1 MDLNG
6 TCCRESV
13 LGNDGAAVVG
23 GINMMLMA
31 YSTYM
36 FKKAGMLSADGRCK
50 ALDQAADGYVRSEV
64 SWLLHPL
71 LPSMIPKFGCSREHS
86 PSLHSLKVLII

>member
-50 ALDQAADGYVRSEV
+50 AMDQAADGYVRSEV
-64 SWLLHPL
+64 GWLLL
-71 LPSMIPKFGCSREHS
+71 LPYCLLEDS
-86 PSLHSLKVLII
+86 SLAV